1 MYNPQETYS
10 RIKSLIKIRKTSIG
24 AINEYANLSENTI
37 SQSAKGQDGMKARNL
52 FAIAEFLEC
61 SVDYLLGRTNDPLSH
76 KERSATLSVGND
88 FNNKGF
94 IGNIGNN
101 NSQLAT
107 NSVNTLDENDLAI
120 LSIYKELPPF
130 ERAKLM
136 VYANDLKGGA
146 NEI

>member
-1 MYNPQETYS
+1 MYNAQSTIE
-10 RIKSLIKIRKTSIG
+10 RVQSLIKQKGDTQKRILEICG
-24 AINEYANLSENTI
+24 LDENTLKKMTDKRGI
-37 SQSAKGQDGMKARNL
+37 ASFSLAK
-52 FAIAEFLEC
+52 IADELNC